1 MNKAYMGAAAML
13 LALAAGP
20 AQAGSKL
27 GIQPDRSGNGVQLN
41 GIPASGFAVETVEL
55 PGSATVVER
64 SAYEARASRSVASS
78 SAHCWP
84 WTRWRCPIAQR

>member
-27 GIQPDRSGNGVQLN
+27 GVGTDGRSGNGVQLN
-41 GIPASGFAVETVEL
+41 GIPASSSAVESVRL
-55 PGSATVVER
+55 PDGLVLAGRKPGV
-64 SAYEARASRSVASS
+64 SS
-78 SAHCWP
+78 G
-84 WTRWRCPIAQR
+84 TGV